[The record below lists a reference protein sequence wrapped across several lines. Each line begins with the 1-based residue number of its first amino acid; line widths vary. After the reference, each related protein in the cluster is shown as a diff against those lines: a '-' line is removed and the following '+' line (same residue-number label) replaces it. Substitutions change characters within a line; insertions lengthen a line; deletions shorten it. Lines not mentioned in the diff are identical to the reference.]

1 MRSSGEPKATATKG
15 EDLMGGPKGVFVGG
29 QLINIFWM
37 KYLLVSPTN
46 LGFLL
51 SNHQLCLG
59 GSSISW
65 SQLMIG

>member
-37 KYLLVSPTN
+37 KYLLVSPTVT
-46 LGFLL
+46 
-51 SNHQLCLG
+51 SW
-59 GSSISW
+59 GSLQFYVLYW
-65 SQLMIG
+65 S